1 MTDSAGPGSRACT
14 DAQTT
19 GPPPPLRRSRLRAAV
34 HGARTVSRG
43 WWAWTSDYVYVGWR
57 QVRGTVASGDP
68 ARYSTGS
75 KVPVVLLPGIYE
87 TWFFLEPLARVLH
100 DAGHPVHTVP
110 GLRHNLAD
118 LDDSSRLVAE
128 RLAALDLDRVVIVAH
143 SKGGLIGKH
152 LMSATAGPASATAD
166 PPQSGADPGT
176 GTSSAG
182 RAVGTTAGSG
192 TGHDAS
198 SGPPAT
204 VVAGMVAL
212 NTPFAGSRYATYFP
226 SRPVRA
232 LSPRFPAMRT
242 LALQLAAH
250 SRIVSVYGVFDPH
263 VPGGSAL
270 AGATNVQL
278 PVMGHFRTVAHPA
291 VKSAVLEHVERLGR
305 STPER
310 PQDAVTD
317 RDHPRDPDRPRAPG
331 PGDDAAT

>member
-19 GPPPPLRRSRLRAAV
+19 GPPPPVRRSRLRAAA
-34 HGARTVSRG
+34 HGARTISRG

-110 GLRHNLAD
+110 GLRYNLAD

-128 RLAALDLDRVVIVAH
+128 RLAVLDLDRVVIVAH

-152 LMSATAGPASATAD
+152 LMSATADPASATD
-166 PPQSGADPGT
+166 DLTRTGADPGT
-176 GTSSAG
+176 GASSAG
-182 RAVGTTAGSG
+182 RAGGAE

-198 SGPPAT
+198 SGSTAT
-204 VVAGMVAL
+204 VVAGMVAV

-232 LSPRFPAMRT
+232 LSPRFPAMRA
-242 LALQLAAH
+242 LALRLAAH
-250 SRIVSVYGVFDPH
+250 SRIVSVYGIFDPH

-270 AGATNVQL
+270 AGATNVRL

-291 VKSAVLEHVERLGR
+291 VQGAVLEHVERLGR
-305 STPER
+305 SNPA
-310 PQDAVTD
+310 PAQDPHP
-317 RDHPRDPDRPRAPG
+317 DHHHPHDPG
-331 PGDDAAT
+331 PGDDAAR

>member
-1 MTDSAGPGSRACT
+1 MP
-14 DAQTT
+14 
-19 GPPPPLRRSRLRAAV
+19 
-34 HGARTVSRG
+34 RG
-43 WWAWTSDYVYVGWR
+43 WWAWTTDYVYVAWR
-57 QVRGTVASGDP
+57 QVRGLVAPGDPDRYASGD
-68 ARYSTGS
+68 G
-75 KVPVVLLPGIYE
+75 VPVVLLPGIYE

-100 DAGHPVHTVP
+100 DAGHPVHPVP
-110 GLRHNLAD
+110 GLRYNLAG

-128 RLAALDLDRVVIVAH
+128 RLAALGLDRVVLVAH

-152 LMSATAGPASATAD
+152 LMSATADAASGTVAPTRTGTDPA
-166 PPQSGADPGT
+166 GT
-176 GTSSAG
+176 GASSAG
-182 RAVGTTAGSG
+182 RAVGAGTAP
-192 TGHDAS
+192 GHDAA
-198 SGPPAT
+198 SGPTAT

-291 VKSAVLEHVERLGR
+291 VQSAVLEHVERLGR
-305 STPER
+305 TVPER
-310 PQDAVTD
+310 LPDAEPDHD
-317 RDHPRDPDRPRAPG
+317 RLRDPG
-331 PGDDAAT
+331 TGGDATT